1 MFYDLLLFPSK
12 ISESVICHNF
22 SIFQVLFLFFFS
34 FFQTLTEKNGKLP
47 GLIYFFSALTVLPD
61 A

>member
-22 SIFQVLFLFFFS
+22 SNFQVLFFFFFS
-34 FFQTLTEKNGKLP
+34 FFSFLSIVKVNAQGKNYL
-47 GLIYFFSALTVLPD
+47 VR
-61 A
+61 